1 MSAIGTLSPGN
12 AGLSPLIDNSKV
24 AVVDDADMTQ
34 APFENPAMVEGVKVT
49 LSGAGIDKATGGKD
63 ENSDIE
69 ESGLPE
75 NIQQILKM
83 IRRLQQQIAEK
94 MADMQAVMKDKRL
107 SLEEIKARLGTLQAF
122 ITNLNGGMIVANT
135 ALSKAMKQAGLG
147 PDQIL
152 KAASLLLK
160 S

>member
-83 IRRLQQQIAEK
+83 IRRLQQIAEK

>member
-1 MSAIGTLSPGN
+1 
-12 AGLSPLIDNSKV
+12 
-24 AVVDDADMTQ
+24 
-34 APFENPAMVEGVKVT
+34 
-49 LSGAGIDKATGGKD
+49 
-63 ENSDIE
+63 
-69 ESGLPE
+69 
-75 NIQQILKM
+75 
-83 IRRLQQQIAEK
+83 
-94 MADMQAVMKDKRL
+94 MKDKRL